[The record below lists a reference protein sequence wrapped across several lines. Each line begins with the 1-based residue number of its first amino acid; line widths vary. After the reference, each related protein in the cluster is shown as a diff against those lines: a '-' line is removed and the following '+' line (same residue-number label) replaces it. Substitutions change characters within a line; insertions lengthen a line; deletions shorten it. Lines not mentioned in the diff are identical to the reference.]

1 MILMIRNALVATYS
15 TLGLPVFAF
24 SAFLMLSTTV
34 HAESGTLAAPFAAGN
49 ARLSIAF
56 GGATAFNRNY
66 SIFGIGGG
74 YFVADGV
81 EVGVDAEEW
90 SGNSPRIEQVSP
102 QARVVLQR
110 DGTVQPYAGAFYRR
124 TLIEG
129 YPDHDTIG
137 ARLGVYFLT
146 GRNAYFGAGLAEE
159 VHLNCDRTV
168 YSSCSETYP
177 ELLFAV
183 IF

>member
-1 MILMIRNALVATYS
+1 MTFMNGLARYSPACRLRKAVFVFLALVI
-15 TLGLPVFAF
+15 
-24 SAFLMLSTTV
+24 LSTTV
-34 HAESGTLAAPFAAGN
+34 HAESGLSTAPFTAGN
-49 ARLSIAF
+49 ARLSISF

-74 YFVADGV
+74 YFIADGV
-81 EVGVDAEEW
+81 EVGLDAEEW

-102 QARVVLQR
+102 QVRVVLTR
-110 DGTVQPYAGAFYRR
+110 EGTVQPYAGAFYRR

-129 YPDHDTIG
+129 YPGRDTIG
-137 ARLGVYFLT
+137 ARAGVFFLT
-146 GRNAYFGAGLAEE
+146 GRSAYFGAGLAQE